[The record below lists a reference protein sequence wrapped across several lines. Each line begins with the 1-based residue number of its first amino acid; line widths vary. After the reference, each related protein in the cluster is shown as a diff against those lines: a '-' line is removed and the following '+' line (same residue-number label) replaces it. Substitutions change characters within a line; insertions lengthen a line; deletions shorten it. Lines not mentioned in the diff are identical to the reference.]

1 MEQEQLRR
9 LQLRELSALKA
20 VDAACKQLGVEYFLF
35 GGSVIGAVRHN
46 GFIPWD
52 DDIDI
57 AMYREDYDK
66 FVASAQTLLGDAYHV
81 ETHHNNPDYFLC
93 FTKIF
98 INGTTYVQPQFVDRK
113 VHQGVYIDIFPID
126 GVPDSRMGRFVQKY
140 QTMGAYFLLR
150 GHPITQM
157 GGVVNWLSKVFLKI
171 TTRKFRYKLA
181 CWLDQR
187 ATRHSR
193 EHCQYVSNLYG
204 MALYEKE
211 MMPKEFIGTP
221 VPWRFEDM
229 ECKIPQMYHEYLTHI
244 YGDYMQ
250 LPPEEE
256 RVCKHQGLECEF

>member
-9 LQLRELSALKA
+9 LQLLELSALKA
-20 VDAACKQLGVEYFLF
+20 VDKVCKQLDIEYFLF

-66 FVASAQTLLGDAYHV
+66 FVAGAQALLGDAYYV
-81 ETHHNNPDYFLC
+81 ETYHTNIDHFLC
-93 FTKIF
+93 FTKIC
-98 INGTTYVQPQFVDRK
+98 INGTVYAQPQFVNRD
-113 VHQGVYIDIFPID
+113 VHQGVYLDVFPID
-126 GVPDSRMGRFVQKY
+126 GVPDSKFGRFVQKY

-150 GHPITQM
+150 GEPITQL
-157 GGVVNWLSKVFLKI
+157 GGFVNWLSKIFLKI
-171 TTRKFRYKLA
+171 TTKQFRHRLGI
-181 CWLDQR
+181 WLDKR
-187 ATRHSR
+187 ATRHNR
-193 EHCQYVSNLYG
+193 ENCLYVSNLYG

-211 MMPKEFIGTP
+211 MLPKEYIGTP
-221 VPWRFEDM
+221 IPWMFEDM

-250 LPPEEE
+250 FPPEAE
-256 RVCKHQGLECEF
+256 RVCKHQGLECRF